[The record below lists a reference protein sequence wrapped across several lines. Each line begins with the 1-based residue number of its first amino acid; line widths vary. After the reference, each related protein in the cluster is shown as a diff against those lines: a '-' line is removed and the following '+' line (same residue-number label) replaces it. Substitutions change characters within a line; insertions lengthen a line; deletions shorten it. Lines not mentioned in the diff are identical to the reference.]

1 MQQPVPL
8 DKTVPLSPEKIN
20 HVQVIFGTFKW
31 YGRACDPTLT
41 ASLIAIASRQSK
53 GTEAVLASSHQLL
66 DHLVTHP
73 DAAIRYHASDMILA
87 FDTDDSYLSEP
98 GGKSCA
104 ASYF

>member
-1 MQQPVPL
+1 MQHPAPSY
-8 DKTVPLSPEKIN
+8 KTAPLSLEQIKR
-20 HVQVIFGTFKW
+20 VQENIGNFIW

-41 ASLIAIASRQSK
+41 ASLSAIASRQYK
-53 GTEAVLASSHQLL
+53 GTEAVLAASHQLL
-66 DHLVTHP
+66 DYLETHP